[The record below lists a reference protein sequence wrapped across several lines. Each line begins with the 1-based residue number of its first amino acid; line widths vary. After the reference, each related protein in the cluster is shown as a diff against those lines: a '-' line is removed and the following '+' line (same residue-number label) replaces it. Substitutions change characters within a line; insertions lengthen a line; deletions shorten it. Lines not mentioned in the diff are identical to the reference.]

1 MTALLN
7 DFLKAMDQIVLEAT
21 DLQSDQLRLIQG
33 ESKWSTFL
41 FPELRKSVLVA
52 IDERVPFLHDF
63 LHDARIIWS
72 SNTNK
77 KLKSGLFTEDLP
89 DGSEVH
95 LEATAIKQDSHCFLL
110 IANQSE
116 EFSFRQ
122 NTLQAAR
129 EMLLSND
136 RLIEQN
142 EYLHNRL
149 LNILKDP
156 LDNNQL
162 QKAISSVIE
171 NAEFGVLITDANMS
185 HIIENTAAINIFE
198 QPVNP
203 ASTPEQP
210 LDIVLGLL
218 ENQVPEFERVV
229 STKSDWDGEL
239 CWMAPPTTVK
249 WLKLS
254 IHPVKN
260 DLNEVKQWIIFV
272 NDISTVKHLVQR
284 NEQLALQDLLTELP
298 NRYSFWQTLEQQINN
313 QSSFYLLYVDINE
326 FRKYNEFY
334 GHDEGDHLLRDIGQR
349 IQRSIKNYDFV
360 ARIGG
365 DQFAII
371 LTDMVNEAD
380 CQKAISRL
388 IAVLSSP
395 FTTQTGQLF
404 NITISIGAVSYP
416 RDAESVAELM
426 RFVDLSAHNNKNKKQ
441 TYIQFYNTELK
452 AESHREIELENEL
465 RLAIMAGEFELY
477 FQPIIDLAE
486 DKVVKA
492 EALIRWNHPQ
502 KGLVNPDTFI
512 PIAEKSELIIT
523 LGKWVISRACQVA
536 KEFADN
542 NHEIKVSMNLSPSQV
557 YDEDLYNYL
566 CACIKKYNVDPKLL
580 EIEVTEGVLVE
591 NYTNTDLLLNK
602 IREFGLTVSVD
613 DFGTGYSSLSYLKK
627 LPIDYLKIDRSFVQD
642 IATDDND
649 KAIVKAV
656 IGMAH
661 NLNLKVIAEGVETT
675 EQLKFL
681 IDNHCN
687 SVQGYLF
694 SRPIQLDSFME
705 LLDEKTITT
714 KF

>member
-21 DLQSDQLRLIQG
+21 SMQSDQLRLIQG
-33 ESKWSTFL
+33 ESAWSTLL
-41 FPELRKSVLVA
+41 FPELRKSVLVNV
-52 IDERVPFLHDF
+52 DDRVPFLNDF
-63 LHDARIIWS
+63 LHDARIVWS
-72 SNTNK
+72 GNTNRK
-77 KLKSGLFTEDLP
+77 VKSGLFTEDLP
-89 DGSEVH
+89 DGKEIH

-116 EFSFRQ
+116 EFTFRQ

-149 LNILKDP
+149 IHILKDP

-162 QKAISSVIE
+162 QRAISGVIE
-171 NAEFGVLITDANMS
+171 KAEFGVFITDPDFT
-185 HIIENTAAINIFE
+185 HIVENTAATNIFE
-198 QPVNP
+198 QPINP
-203 ASTPEQP
+203 SSAPQSP
-210 LDIVLGLL
+210 LKIVLTLL
-218 ENQVPEFERVV
+218 KNQLPEFERVV
-229 STKSDWDGEL
+229 MSKSTWDGEL

-249 WLKLS
+249 WLKVS
-254 IHPVKN
+254 MHPVKN
-260 DLNEVKQWIIFV
+260 DLNEIKQWIIFV

-284 NEQLALQDLLTELP
+284 NEQLALQDMLTELP
-298 NRYSFWQTLEQQINN
+298 NRYSFWQTLEQQITN
-313 QSSFYLLYVDINE
+313 QTSFYLLYVDINE

-334 GHDEGDHLLRDIGQR
+334 GHDEGDNLLREVGQR
-349 IQRSIKNYDFV
+349 IRRSIKNYDFV

-365 DQFAII
+365 DQYAVI
-371 LTDMVNEAD
+371 LTDMQNESD

-388 IAVLSSP
+388 IAVLSAP
-395 FTTQTGQLF
+395 FSVENGQRF
-404 NITISIGAVSYP
+404 NITVSIGAVNYP
-416 RDAESVAELM
+416 KDAQSVAELM

-452 AESHREIELENEL
+452 AESHRAIELENEL
-465 RLAIMAGEFELY
+465 RMAIMAGEFELY

-486 DKVVKA
+486 DRIVKA
-492 EALIRWNHPQ
+492 EGLIRWNHPQ
-502 KGLVNPDTFI
+502 KGLISPDTFI

-523 LGKWVISRACQVA
+523 LGKWIISRACQVA
-536 KEFADN
+536 QELADK
-542 NHEIKVSMNLSPSQV
+542 NHDIKVSMNLSPSQV

-566 CACIKKYNVDPKLL
+566 CACITKYNVDPKRL

-591 NYTNTDLLLNK
+591 NYTNTDILLNK
-602 IREFGLTVSVD
+602 IRDYGLTVSVD

-642 IATDDND
+642 IATDEND

-675 EQLKFL
+675 EQLDFL
-681 IDNHCN
+681 IDNDCN

-694 SRPIQLDSFME
+694 SRPVKLESFIE
-705 LLDEKTITT
+705 LLNSKTLST